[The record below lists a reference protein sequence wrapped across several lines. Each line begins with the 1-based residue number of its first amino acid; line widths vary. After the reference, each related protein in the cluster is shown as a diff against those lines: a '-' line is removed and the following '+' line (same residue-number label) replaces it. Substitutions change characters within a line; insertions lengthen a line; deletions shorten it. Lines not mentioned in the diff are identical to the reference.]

1 MLFIDRERATVQAQL
16 MLTCVRTA
24 LDGSVPGVVPG
35 VLYAP
40 CEYIAAP
47 VESTTAKPAPET
59 TSWQAPVPPLLPLDD
74 PEEKMIWP
82 LLLVNTRLQFCRA
95 AAGGKRGLSSACRR
109 SEQHARQSMR
119 KDAGY
124 HCHEQGEGPRRVCVV
139 GRAGPDRRRERL
151 PKQFATWAL

>member
-1 MLFIDRERATVQAQL
+1 MQAQL

-24 LDGSVPGVVPG
+24 FAGSVPGVVPG

-40 CEYIAAP
+40 CEYIVAP
-47 VESTTAKPAPET
+47 MESTTANPAPET
-59 TSWQAPVPPLLPLDD
+59 TSWHAPVPPLLPLDD

-82 LLLVNTRLQFCRA
+82 LPLVRTRLQFCRA
-95 AAGGKRGLSSACRR
+95 AAGGKRDLSSACRR
-109 SEQHARQSMR
+109 SKQDARHSMC

-124 HCHEQGEGPRRVCVV
+124 RCHEQGEGPRCVCVV

-151 PKQFATWAL
+151 PEQIGHLGAVEHQVAI